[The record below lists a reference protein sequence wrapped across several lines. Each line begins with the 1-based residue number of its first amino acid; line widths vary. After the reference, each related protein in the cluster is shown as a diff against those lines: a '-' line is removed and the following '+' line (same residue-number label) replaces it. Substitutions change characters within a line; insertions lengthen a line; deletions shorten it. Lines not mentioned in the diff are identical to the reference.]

1 MLSVRVAADQH
12 SWDEHLSTSMLA
24 YRTSVHESTN
34 YTPFKLMFGREVR
47 LPVELMLGMPRSSPQ
62 SAPGYVQKLKQ
73 DLLTAYDDARVRMK
87 SSQARQAD
95 QYNLR
100 AKHGHYQV
108 GDRVWL
114 FSTRVKRGQSPKF
127 HSPWTGPFVVVEKKS
142 DVVYSIRQEGRRKLQ
157 IVHFNR
163 LKPCNTPPEQCVQR
177 EATDHLTEEV
187 SQQPK
192 ELRGGP
198 DDTLEAP
205 QMTRDGTWDTVDI
218 EDEDENSAFGWDA
231 TDAFVPGT
239 VLEEPTA
246 APAGVEPVPVQ
257 INKESTVVEPA
268 QSSRA
273 QPNTAETVS
282 GSFESDADERAR
294 SRPRRAARPPAW
306 LRDYEVGNIR
316 RVPTYAEALSRH
328 AGVPFSK
335 EGAM

>member
-1 MLSVRVAADQH
+1 M
-12 SWDEHLSTSMLA
+12 WC
-24 YRTSVHESTN
+24 
-34 YTPFKLMFGREVR
+34 TPFVKK
-47 LPVELMLGMPRSSPQ
+47 VEGNYKSCTSTGSSPATLQQ
-62 SAPGYVQKLKQ
+62 S
-73 DLLTAYDDARVRMK
+73 
-87 SSQARQAD
+87 
-95 QYNLR
+95 N
-100 AKHGHYQV
+100 
-108 GDRVWL
+108 
-114 FSTRVKRGQSPKF
+114 
-127 HSPWTGPFVVVEKKS
+127 
-142 DVVYSIRQEGRRKLQ
+142 
-157 IVHFNR
+157 
-163 LKPCNTPPEQCVQR
+163 VQR

-205 QMTRDGTWDTVDI
+205 QMTRDGTWVTVDI
-218 EDEDENSAFGWDA
+218 EDEDEKRAFGWDA

-246 APAGVEPVPVQ
+246 APGGVEPVPVQ
-257 INKESTVVEPA
+257 IDNESTVVEPA

-273 QPNTAETVS
+273 QPNTAETVL

-328 AGVPFSK
+328 ADVPFSK